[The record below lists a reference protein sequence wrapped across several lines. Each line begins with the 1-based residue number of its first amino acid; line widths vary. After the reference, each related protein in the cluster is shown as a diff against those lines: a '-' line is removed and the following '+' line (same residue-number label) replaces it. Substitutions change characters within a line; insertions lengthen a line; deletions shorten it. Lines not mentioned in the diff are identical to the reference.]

1 MTVNWDTVIKIVVPL
16 GTLVLGKYLDR
27 WFTRRPKLI
36 VWLGH
41 SSAFNLRT
49 QPPMNIHTHAIVVRN
64 TGRQTANQVRI
75 GHNVLPD
82 NYQLFPG
89 VPHTIERTED
99 GIAEIVIPRLVPG
112 EQITVSYLYVPPLL
126 WSEIH
131 AYTKSDEGFAK
142 ALNVLP
148 TPQLPKWLIILIWSL
163 VFVGVVS
170 VLYLIVELIKWLIK

>member
-1 MTVNWDTVIKIVVPL
+1 
-16 GTLVLGKYLDR
+16 
-27 WFTRRPKLI
+27 
-36 VWLGH
+36 
-41 SSAFNLRT
+41 
-49 QPPMNIHTHAIVVRN
+49 MNIHTHAIVVRN
-64 TGRQTANQVRI
+64 TGRETANQVRI

-82 NYQLFPG
+82 NYQLFPA

-99 GIAEIVIPRLVPG
+99 GIAEIVIPRLVPN
-112 EQITVSYLYVPPLL
+112 EQVTVSYLYVPPLL

-148 TPQLPKWLIILIWSL
+148 TPQLHKWLIVLIWSL

-170 VLYLIVELIKWLIK
+170 VLYLIVDLIKWLVR